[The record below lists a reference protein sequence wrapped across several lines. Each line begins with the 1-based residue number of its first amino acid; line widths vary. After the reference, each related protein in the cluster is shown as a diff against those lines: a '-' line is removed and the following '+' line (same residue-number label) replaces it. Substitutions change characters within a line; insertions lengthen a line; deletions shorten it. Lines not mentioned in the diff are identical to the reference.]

1 LPDKNFKVKNK
12 LVIAGLTNSSGV
24 LLSSGHEV
32 DSHTTVPT
40 QYGGTG
46 TTQSPNAGQV
56 LYSSAGTTYT
66 PTDLSSL
73 VSSTTPQSVSS
84 NITMQKNYAY
94 FVDTSATRTL
104 TLPANP
110 SLGDTILIYDASG
123 TAATNNITISRN
135 SSNINGVADD
145 AIIDVNQASSAFV
158 YTGAAVGWR
167 FD

>member
-1 LPDKNFKVKNK
+1 MADKDFKVKNK
-12 LVIAGLTNSSGV
+12 LFVNGLNNASGV
-24 LLSSGHEV
+24 ILATNNNL
-32 DSHTTVPT
+32 DSHTNVPT

-135 SSNINGVADD
+135 SSNINGVADN
-145 AIIDVNQASSAFV
+145 AIIDVSQSSSSFV
-158 YTGAAVGWR
+158 YTGASIGWR